1 MLFPRGGVALLMT
14 TFLRLRSWPWLLA
27 LSAVLMFG
35 LAAYLAWQTFAA
47 LRIQLVLGVALAAGA
62 LSAFAGYCR
71 ARNHAERARW
81 IDRQLASDVALRE
94 HAERRLRDQT
104 PLLESVLTHIGDA
117 VVVVDRDRN
126 IVVMNPAAAR
136 VVPYRVGARLSF
148 ESNHVEHPL
157 SDGQTLFPALDAPLT
172 RALAGAASDDV
183 EMVMRAT
190 AGDLRSYSVTARPLS
205 SDGTTFAAIVV
216 LRDTTAM
223 KRFTKDV
230 LDNEQRYR
238 VLAEASFEGVAIMS
252 AGLIVESNANLAR
265 WLGYERG
272 ELVGMLGTSLFP
284 SEEQARVRGL
294 PLGDDVGYEANMLR
308 RDGTT
313 FPVEVRG
320 RSAHFRNALVRITV
334 VRDVTEK
341 RQREAQLLANA
352 EQLRGLSLRD
362 ELTGLYNRRGFL
374 EIAEHQLKVALRAK
388 TPCVVFFA
396 DLDDMKSINDQ
407 FGHDVGDHAIRATA
421 QVLRN
426 VFRSSDVVS
435 RLGGDEFA
443 IFAGECDAAGA
454 AAASARLAHATS
466 QLNASAA
473 NPYRLAI
480 SVGFAVFSSTDK
492 RELATLMQAADAS
505 MYEAKRARR
514 DSALRVRSG

>member
-1 MLFPRGGVALLMT
+1 MLGLASYIGWQSFAAWRLRLVLDLALVAGLASALLAQ
-14 TFLRLRSWPWLLA
+14 W
-27 LSAVLMFG
+27 
-35 LAAYLAWQTFAA
+35 
-47 LRIQLVLGVALAAGA
+47 
-62 LSAFAGYCR
+62 R
-71 ARNHAERARW
+71 ARTQAVRARW
-81 IDRQLASDVALRE
+81 VDRQLASDLALRE

-104 PLLESVLTHIGDA
+104 PLLDSVLTHIGDA
-117 VVVVDRDRN
+117 VFVVDRERN

-148 ESNHVEHPL
+148 ESSPIESPL
-157 SDGQTLFPALDAPLT
+157 AHGQTPLPARDAPLT
-172 RALAGAASDDV
+172 RALAGTASDDV
-183 EMVMRAT
+183 EMLLRAT

-265 WLGYERG
+265 WLGYERS
-272 ELVGMLGTSLFP
+272 ELVGRLGTSLFP

-294 PLGDDVGYEANMLR
+294 PLGDDDGYEANMLR

-352 EQLRGLSLRD
+352 EQLRALSLRD

-374 EIAEHQLKVALRAK
+374 ELAEHQLKVALRAK
-388 TPCVVFFA
+388 TACVVFFA

-407 FGHDVGDHAIRATA
+407 FGHDVGDQAIRATA
-421 QVLRN
+421 QVLRK

-443 IFAGECDAAGA
+443 VFAGECDAAGA
-454 AAASARLAHATS
+454 AAASARLARATN
-466 QLNASAA
+466 QLNTSSSE
-473 NPYRLAI
+473 PYRLAI
-480 SVGFAVFSSTDK
+480 SVGIAVFSPTDK
-492 RELATLMQAADAS
+492 SDLAALMQAADAS

-514 DSALRVRSG
+514 DRLLRVRTS